1 MERDLLTLLNA
12 TIYNGKLPKAFKRY
26 KIVTV
31 LKSDPEPERD
41 ESYRPIIALLGVYY
55 TLLERLIYCRISII
69 LNASIPDEKAS
80 FRSGQ
85 NHCEYKFFS
94 TSFVKKLELH

>member
-1 MERDLLTLLNA
+1 MERDILTLLNA
-12 TIYNGKLPKAFKRY
+12 IIYNGKLPKAFKRY

-31 LKSDPEPERD
+31 LKSDPEPERV

-69 LNASIPDEKAS
+69 LSASIPDEKAS

-85 NHCEYKFFS
+85 NHYEYKFFS
-94 TSFVKKLELH
+94 TSFVKK